1 MDGTQGRTEP
11 GADIDQLARE
21 VIGAAIE
28 VHRSL
33 GAGFL
38 ESVYEE
44 ALCVELAFRG
54 LPFTRQQTFGLNYRG
69 HAVGQARL
77 DLLVGGRLL
86 VELKAVET
94 LLPLHS
100 AQVLSYL
107 KMTGLQLGL
116 LLNFNVPM
124 LRNGGIK
131 RIVLS

>member
-44 ALCVELAFRG
+44 ALCDELAFRG